1 MQNQKK
7 RRKLNSADAWE
18 WAIIIVLVLLGLVT
32 VFSASAPSS
41 LAETNNSYSYVIKQA
56 VFAVLGFGLCYLLS
70 RFDYNRYNKFGLM
83 VFLYFLALACTL
95 SVLVPGMGRTVN
107 GARRWITLGP
117 IQSFQPSE
125 GTKICLMM
133 ALVIYLQWQ
142 KDKLDSTWY
151 GTVLPLALIGGQLI
165 VLYVIQNHL
174 SACIIIGLTT
184 IVLLFVSLPKRKV
197 LAGLCCFGL
206 VVAAL
211 IAMNYLS
218 GSKSSFRGERLKV
231 YLDPWSDAL
240 GTGYQPIHSRYAIAS
255 GGLFGAG
262 LGNSTQKYK
271 YIPEPENDFIF
282 AIYAEEM
289 GFAGCVIVI
298 ALFSALIHRGL
309 KIAGNAKNSFGTTL
323 AIGIISIVGIQILLN
338 IGVVTTIIPTTG
350 ISLPFFSY
358 GGTSLVVLLASMG
371 ILLNISR
378 DGNEKKEVIEN

>member
-151 GTVLPLALIGGQLI
+151 GTVLPLALIG
-165 VLYVIQNHL
+165 
-174 SACIIIGLTT
+174 
-184 IVLLFVSLPKRKV
+184 
-197 LAGLCCFGL
+197 L
-206 VVAAL
+206 VD
-211 IAMNYLS
+211 N
-218 GSKSSFRGERLKV
+218 
-231 YLDPWSDAL
+231 
-240 GTGYQPIHSRYAIAS
+240 
-255 GGLFGAG
+255 
-262 LGNSTQKYK
+262 
-271 YIPEPENDFIF
+271 
-282 AIYAEEM
+282 
-289 GFAGCVIVI
+289 
-298 ALFSALIHRGL
+298 
-309 KIAGNAKNSFGTTL
+309 
-323 AIGIISIVGIQILLN
+323 
-338 IGVVTTIIPTTG
+338 
-350 ISLPFFSY
+350 
-358 GGTSLVVLLASMG
+358 
-371 ILLNISR
+371 
-378 DGNEKKEVIEN
+378 